1 MFIPPTAEA
10 LAALNAYISKN
21 DSLKDKYPQGI
32 TRDNKH
38 PNGGPVKR
46 GDVKNKPGLILS
58 RTTMN
63 KIASDKRCKAAGIYV
78 HEQRSWDRLIVHP
91 GWMHAVTNV
100 APCIKFAYDFIPSC
114 DILTAAFS
122 QHVLASGYFA
132 ARMAMDYT
140 ALATVV
146 GRELF
151 QLLVSAKIT
160 VEKNLRRLKREHQVA
175 ETAFKN
181 YSRELENDLA
191 C

>member
-1 MFIPPTAEA
+1 MFIPPTAAA
-10 LAALNAYISKN
+10 LAALNAYISTHA
-21 DSLKDKYPQGI
+21 SLKELYPQGI

-46 GDVKNKPGLILS
+46 GDIKNNPRLILS
-58 RTTMN
+58 KTTM
-63 KIASDKRCKAAGIYV
+63 KGIASDKGCKAAGIYI
-78 HEQRSWDRLIVHP
+78 HEQCSWERLIVHP

-100 APCIKFAYDFIPSC
+100 EPCIKFAYDFIPAC

-146 GRELF
+146 GREMF
-151 QLLVSAKIT
+151 
-160 VEKNLRRLKREHQVA
+160 
-175 ETAFKN
+175 
-181 YSRELENDLA
+181 
-191 C
+191 